1 MFLTVLQCS
10 VYVYELYSEA
20 DVRALSYDDC
30 CRMEKYGIFWNPEIA
45 CASTL
50 CPSKSLKT
58 KPTPVDSFNQ
68 WRPSLINNSGRKAA
82 QESMTTGMIQRPCR
96 PGFQLWHGIH
106 GRINNPRAV
115 TDIKKIGAL
124 SLAVG
129 MVGAQ
134 SRNGLTLL
142 LFYIPPS
149 RTLRTIRLHTNEF
162 SY

>member
-1 MFLTVLQCS
+1 MNCTRRPTSEHCHTTTV
-10 VYVYELYSEA
+10 VGWKNTAYSWIQRLL
-20 DVRALSYDDC
+20 VSR
-30 CRMEKYGIFWNPEIA
+30 
-45 CASTL
+45 ASTL

-58 KPTPVDSFNQ
+58 NPTPADSFNQ